1 MSRRQQA
8 QTQQT
13 HSVEVRQAYE
23 RALAGT
29 SVCSRYVEI
38 EAGNRVHLLETGAG
52 PPVVL
57 LHGTV
62 DSAGFLLPLLNELQG
77 VRALAPD
84 LPGRG
89 LSDPIDLPRHRYPE
103 TAVAWLNDLL
113 DTLELD
119 TVAVVGHSGGGRWGL
134 WYAMAHPGRVKRLVL
149 IGVPGLPKTRCPL
162 PIRLMA
168 TPGVGELLSRLVP
181 PSPKSVLRF
190 ASFMGEQATLG
201 AYPDLVDLMVAT
213 GRDPIAAA
221 SARSE
226 MRVLVS
232 PFALLSPSG
241 FRRHSQVRRD
251 QLSQLAMPT
260 LMVWGEHDPLGSSS
274 VAQAASDLIPHGQ
287 LVVLPSGHAPWLG
300 RTAETAAA
308 ILDFVR

>member
-1 MSRRQQA
+1 M
-8 QTQQT
+8 
-13 HSVEVRQAYE
+13 
-23 RALAGT
+23 
-29 SVCSRYVEI
+29 

-89 LSDPIDLPRHRYPE
+89 LSDPIDLPLHRYPE

-162 PIRLMA
+162 PIRLIA
-168 TPGVGELLSRLVP
+168 IPGIGELLSRLVR
-181 PSPKSVLRF
+181 PSSKSVLRF
-190 ASFMGEQATLG
+190 ASFVGEQATL
-201 AYPDLVDLMVAT
+201 AAHPDLVDLMVAT

-221 SARSE
+221 SARAE
-226 MRVLVS
+226 IRVLVS

-241 FRRHSQVRRD
+241 FRRHSRVRPDDLR
-251 QLSQLAMPT
+251 QLAMPT
-260 LMVWGEHDPLGSSS
+260 LVVWGEQDPLGSVS
-274 VAQAASDLIPHGQ
+274 VAQAVTELIPHAR
-287 LVVLPSGHAPWLG
+287 LKVLPTGHAPWLG
-300 RTAETAAA
+300 QTAATVA
-308 ILDFVR
+308 DFVR

>member
-1 MSRRQQA
+1 MTRRQQA

-13 HSVEVRQAYE
+13 HSVEVRRAYE
-23 RALAGT
+23 RALART
-29 SVCSRYVEI
+29 SVCSRYVEM
-38 EAGNRVHLLETGAG
+38 EPGNRVHLLEMGAG

-62 DSAGFLLPLLNELQG
+62 DSAGFLLPLLNELHG

-89 LSDPIDLPRHRYPE
+89 LSDPIDFPRHRYRE
-103 TAVAWLNDLL
+103 TAIAWLNDLF
-113 DTLELD
+113 DTLALD
-119 TVAVVGHSGGGRWGL
+119 TVAVVGHSGGGRWAL
-134 WYAMAHPGRVKRLVL
+134 WHALARPGRVKRLVL
-149 IGVPGLPKTRCPL
+149 MGVPGLPKTRCPL

-168 TPGVGELLSRLVP
+168 MPGVGELLSRLVP
-181 PSPKSVLRF
+181 PSRTAVLRF
-190 ASFMGEQATLG
+190 AGFMGEKATL
-201 AYPDLVDLMVAT
+201 ATHPELVELMVAT

-221 SARSE
+221 SARFE
-226 MRVLVS
+226 MRALVS

-241 FRRHSQVRRD
+241 FRRHSQVRHD

-260 LMVWGEHDPLGSSS
+260 LMIWGEHDPLGRSPI
-274 VAQAASDLIPHGQ
+274 ARAASDLIPGGQ
-287 LVVLPSGHAPWLG
+287 LVVLPTGHAPWLG
-300 RTAETAAA
+300 RPAETAAA